1 MFKLFLF
8 EIGFQNTAHWAA
20 EVFRF
25 LGNITFVN
33 IAADSALV
41 FCHNNISKKD
51 IIFLFYYLQ
60 YYFTRTPLLNTTIKV
75 DVENA
80 GVLALLAKVHTA
92 IKDGTVTQFN
102 NVQIQFSVLSG
113 YTNGAFEYTTY
124 SANANITI
132 SDLGGAAEDV
142 SEFAVEFQLNG
153 TATVVA

>member
-1 MFKLFLF
+1 MFINNRQLIKDLGINTSSTSTPNYSNVCCAS
-8 EIGFQNTAHWAA
+8 EIGLNTDV
-20 EVFRF
+20 ETQDFY
-25 LGNITFVN
+25 
-33 IAADSALV
+33 V
-41 FCHNNISKKD
+41 FCDAIQRHLTTGLNIV
-51 IIFLFYYLQ
+51 
-60 YYFTRTPLLNTTIKV
+60 LNTTIKV

-113 YTNGAFEYTTY
+113 YSNGAFEYTTY
-124 SANANITI
+124 SANANMTI

-153 TATVVA
+153 TATVVE

>member
-1 MFKLFLF
+1 MFINNRQLIKELGVNTSATSTPTYTNVCCAS
-8 EIGFQNTAHWAA
+8 EIGLNTDV
-20 EVFRF
+20 ETQDFY
-25 LGNITFVN
+25 
-33 IAADSALV
+33 V
-41 FCHNNISKKD
+41 FCDAIQRHLTTGLNIV
-51 IIFLFYYLQ
+51 
-60 YYFTRTPLLNTTIKV
+60 LNTTIKV

-80 GVLALLAKVHTA
+80 GVLALLGKVHTA

-124 SANANITI
+124 TANANITI

-153 TATVVA
+153 TATVAE

>member
-1 MFKLFLF
+1 MFINNRQFIKDLGINTSATSTPTYTNVCCAS
-8 EIGFQNTAHWAA
+8 EIGLNTDV
-20 EVFRF
+20 ETQDFY
-25 LGNITFVN
+25 
-33 IAADSALV
+33 V
-41 FCHNNISKKD
+41 FCDAIQRHLTTGLNIV
-51 IIFLFYYLQ
+51 
-60 YYFTRTPLLNTTIKV
+60 LNTTIKV

-80 GVLALLAKVHTA
+80 GVLALLSKVHTA

-153 TATVVA
+153 TATVVQ

>member
-1 MFKLFLF
+1 MYINNRQLIKDLGINTSSTSTPTYSNVCCAS
-8 EIGFQNTAHWAA
+8 EIGLNTDV
-20 EVFRF
+20 ETQDFY
-25 LGNITFVN
+25 
-33 IAADSALV
+33 V
-41 FCHNNISKKD
+41 FCDAIQRHLTTGLNIV
-51 IIFLFYYLQ
+51 
-60 YYFTRTPLLNTTIKV
+60 LNTTIKV

-113 YTNGAFEYTTY
+113 YSNGAFEYTTY
-124 SANANITI
+124 SANANMTI

>member
-1 MFKLFLF
+1 MFINNRQLIKDLGINTSSTSKPTYSNVCCAS
-8 EIGFQNTAHWAA
+8 EIGLNTDV
-20 EVFRF
+20 ETQDFY
-25 LGNITFVN
+25 
-33 IAADSALV
+33 V
-41 FCHNNISKKD
+41 FCDAIQRHLTTGLNIV
-51 IIFLFYYLQ
+51 
-60 YYFTRTPLLNTTIKV
+60 LNTTIKV

-113 YTNGAFEYTTY
+113 YSNGAFEYTTY
-124 SANANITI
+124 TANANMTL

>member
-1 MFKLFLF
+1 MFINNRQLIKELGVNTSATESPTYTNVCCAS
-8 EIGFQNTAHWAA
+8 EIGLNTDV
-20 EVFRF
+20 ETQDFY
-25 LGNITFVN
+25 
-33 IAADSALV
+33 V
-41 FCHNNISKKD
+41 FCDAIQRHLTTGLNIV
-51 IIFLFYYLQ
+51 
-60 YYFTRTPLLNTTIKV
+60 LNTTIKV

-113 YTNGAFEYTTY
+113 YTNGAFEYTKYT
-124 SANANITI
+124 ANANITI

-153 TATVVA
+153 TATVVQ

>member
-1 MFKLFLF
+1 MFINNRQLIKDLGINTSSTSTPTYTTVCCAS
-8 EIGFQNTAHWAA
+8 EIGLNTDV
-20 EVFRF
+20 ETQDFY
-25 LGNITFVN
+25 
-33 IAADSALV
+33 V
-41 FCHNNISKKD
+41 FCDAIQRHLTTGLNVV
-51 IIFLFYYLQ
+51 
-60 YYFTRTPLLNTTIKV
+60 LNTTIKV

-153 TATVVA
+153 TATVVQ

>member
-1 MFKLFLF
+1 MFINNRQLIKDLGINTSSTSTPNYSNVCCAS
-8 EIGFQNTAHWAA
+8 EIGLNTDV
-20 EVFRF
+20 ETQDFY
-25 LGNITFVN
+25 
-33 IAADSALV
+33 V
-41 FCHNNISKKD
+41 FCDAIQRHLTTGLNIV
-51 IIFLFYYLQ
+51 
-60 YYFTRTPLLNTTIKV
+60 LNTTIKV

-113 YTNGAFEYTTY
+113 YSNGAFEYTTY
-124 SANANITI
+124 SANANMTL

-153 TATVVA
+153 TATVVE

>member
-1 MFKLFLF
+1 MFINNRQLIKDLGINTSSTSTPAYTNMCCAS
-8 EIGFQNTAHWAA
+8 EIGLNTDV
-20 EVFRF
+20 ETQDFY
-25 LGNITFVN
+25 
-33 IAADSALV
+33 V
-41 FCHNNISKKD
+41 FCDAIQRHLTTGLNIV
-51 IIFLFYYLQ
+51 
-60 YYFTRTPLLNTTIKV
+60 LNTTIKV

-113 YTNGAFEYTTY
+113 YSNGAFEYTTY
-124 SANANITI
+124 TANANITI

-153 TATVVA
+153 TATVAQ

>member
-1 MFKLFLF
+1 MFINNRQLIKDLGINTSSTSTPTYSNVCCAS
-8 EIGFQNTAHWAA
+8 EIGLNTDV
-20 EVFRF
+20 ETQDFY
-25 LGNITFVN
+25 
-33 IAADSALV
+33 V
-41 FCHNNISKKD
+41 FCDAIQRHLTTGLNIV
-51 IIFLFYYLQ
+51 
-60 YYFTRTPLLNTTIKV
+60 LNTTIKV

-113 YTNGAFEYTTY
+113 YSNGAFEYTTY
-124 SANANITI
+124 TANANMTL

>member
-1 MFKLFLF
+1 MFINNRQLIKDLGINTSSTSTPTYTTVCCAS
-8 EIGFQNTAHWAA
+8 EIGLNTDV
-20 EVFRF
+20 ETQDFY
-25 LGNITFVN
+25 
-33 IAADSALV
+33 V
-41 FCHNNISKKD
+41 FCDAIQRHLTTGLNVV
-51 IIFLFYYLQ
+51 
-60 YYFTRTPLLNTTIKV
+60 LNTTIKV

-113 YTNGAFEYTTY
+113 YTAGAFEYTTY

-153 TATVVA
+153 TATVVQ

>member
-1 MFKLFLF
+1 MFINNRQLIKDLGINTSSTSTPTYSNVCCAS
-8 EIGFQNTAHWAA
+8 EIGLNTDV
-20 EVFRF
+20 ETQDFY
-25 LGNITFVN
+25 
-33 IAADSALV
+33 V
-41 FCHNNISKKD
+41 FCDAIQRHLTTGLNIV
-51 IIFLFYYLQ
+51 
-60 YYFTRTPLLNTTIKV
+60 LNTTIKV
-75 DVENA
+75 DVEND

-113 YTNGAFEYTTY
+113 YTNGTFEYTTY

-153 TATVVA
+153 TATIVQ

>member
-1 MFKLFLF
+1 MFINNRQLIKDLGINTSSTSTPTYSNVCCAS
-8 EIGFQNTAHWAA
+8 EIGLNTDV
-20 EVFRF
+20 ETQDFY
-25 LGNITFVN
+25 
-33 IAADSALV
+33 V
-41 FCHNNISKKD
+41 FCDAIQRHLTTGLNIV
-51 IIFLFYYLQ
+51 
-60 YYFTRTPLLNTTIKV
+60 LNTTIKV

-153 TATVVA
+153 TATVVQ

>member
-1 MFKLFLF
+1 MFINNRQLIKDLGINTSSTSTPTYTNVCCAS
-8 EIGFQNTAHWAA
+8 EIGLNTDV
-20 EVFRF
+20 ETQDFY
-25 LGNITFVN
+25 
-33 IAADSALV
+33 V
-41 FCHNNISKKD
+41 FCDAIQRHLTTGLNIV
-51 IIFLFYYLQ
+51 
-60 YYFTRTPLLNTTIKV
+60 LNTTIKV

-153 TATVVA
+153 TATVVQ

>member
-1 MFKLFLF
+1 MFINNRQLIKDLGINTSSTSTPNYSNVCCAS
-8 EIGFQNTAHWAA
+8 EIGLNTDV
-20 EVFRF
+20 ETQDFY
-25 LGNITFVN
+25 
-33 IAADSALV
+33 V
-41 FCHNNISKKD
+41 FCDAIQRHLTTGLNIV
-51 IIFLFYYLQ
+51 
-60 YYFTRTPLLNTTIKV
+60 LNTTIKV

-113 YTNGAFEYTTY
+113 YSNGAFEYTTY
-124 SANANITI
+124 SANANMTI

-153 TATVVA
+153 TATVVQ

>member
-1 MFKLFLF
+1 MFINNRQLIKDLGINTSSTSTPTYTNVCCAS
-8 EIGFQNTAHWAA
+8 EIGLNTDV
-20 EVFRF
+20 ETQDFY
-25 LGNITFVN
+25 
-33 IAADSALV
+33 V
-41 FCHNNISKKD
+41 FCDAIQRHLTTGLNIV
-51 IIFLFYYLQ
+51 
-60 YYFTRTPLLNTTIKV
+60 LNTTIKV

>member
-1 MFKLFLF
+1 MFINNRQLIKDLGINTSSTSTPTYTNVCCAS
-8 EIGFQNTAHWAA
+8 EIGLNTDV
-20 EVFRF
+20 ETQDFY
-25 LGNITFVN
+25 
-33 IAADSALV
+33 V
-41 FCHNNISKKD
+41 FCDAIQRHLTTGLNVV
-51 IIFLFYYLQ
+51 
-60 YYFTRTPLLNTTIKV
+60 LNTTIKV

-153 TATVVA
+153 TATVVQ

>member
-1 MFKLFLF
+1 MFINNRQLIKELGVNTSSTETPAYTNVCCAS
-8 EIGFQNTAHWAA
+8 EIGLNTDV
-20 EVFRF
+20 ETQDFY
-25 LGNITFVN
+25 
-33 IAADSALV
+33 V
-41 FCHNNISKKD
+41 FCDAIQRHLTTGLNIV
-51 IIFLFYYLQ
+51 
-60 YYFTRTPLLNTTIKV
+60 LNTTIKV

-113 YTNGAFEYTTY
+113 YSKGAFEYTTY
-124 SANANITI
+124 TANANITI

-153 TATVVA
+153 TATVAE

>member
-1 MFKLFLF
+1 MFINNRQFIKDLGINTSSTSTPTYTNVCCAS
-8 EIGFQNTAHWAA
+8 EIGLNTDV
-20 EVFRF
+20 ETQDFY
-25 LGNITFVN
+25 
-33 IAADSALV
+33 V
-41 FCHNNISKKD
+41 FCDAIQRHLTTGLNVV
-51 IIFLFYYLQ
+51 
-60 YYFTRTPLLNTTIKV
+60 LNTTIKV

-102 NVQIQFSVLSG
+102 NVQIQFAVLSG
-113 YTNGAFEYTTY
+113 YTNEAFEYTTY

-153 TATVVA
+153 TATVVQ

>member
-1 MFKLFLF
+1 MFINNRQLIKDLGINTSSTSTPTYTNACCAS
-8 EIGFQNTAHWAA
+8 EIGLNTDV
-20 EVFRF
+20 ETQDFY
-25 LGNITFVN
+25 
-33 IAADSALV
+33 V
-41 FCHNNISKKD
+41 FCDAIQRHLTTGLNIV
-51 IIFLFYYLQ
+51 
-60 YYFTRTPLLNTTIKV
+60 LNTTIKV

-80 GVLALLAKVHTA
+80 GILALLAKVHTA

-113 YTNGAFEYTTY
+113 YSNGAFEYTTY

-153 TATVVA
+153 TATVVQ

>member
-1 MFKLFLF
+1 MYINNRQLIKDLGINTSSTSTPNYSNVCCAS
-8 EIGFQNTAHWAA
+8 EIGLNTDV
-20 EVFRF
+20 ETQDFY
-25 LGNITFVN
+25 
-33 IAADSALV
+33 V
-41 FCHNNISKKD
+41 FCDAIQRHLTTGLNIV
-51 IIFLFYYLQ
+51 
-60 YYFTRTPLLNTTIKV
+60 LNTTIKV

-113 YTNGAFEYTTY
+113 YSNGAFEYTTY
-124 SANANITI
+124 SANANMTI

>member
-1 MFKLFLF
+1 MFINNRQLIKDLGINTSATSTPAYTNVCCAS
-8 EIGFQNTAHWAA
+8 EIGLNTDV
-20 EVFRF
+20 ETQDFY
-25 LGNITFVN
+25 
-33 IAADSALV
+33 V
-41 FCHNNISKKD
+41 FCDAIQRHLTTGLNIV
-51 IIFLFYYLQ
+51 
-60 YYFTRTPLLNTTIKV
+60 LNTTIKV

-80 GVLALLAKVHTA
+80 GVLALLGKVHTA

-124 SANANITI
+124 TANANITI

-153 TATVVA
+153 TATVAQ

>member
-1 MFKLFLF
+1 MFINNRQLIKDLGVNTSSTSTPTYSNVCCAS
-8 EIGFQNTAHWAA
+8 EIGLNTDV
-20 EVFRF
+20 ETQDFY
-25 LGNITFVN
+25 
-33 IAADSALV
+33 V
-41 FCHNNISKKD
+41 FCDAIQRHLTTGLNIV
-51 IIFLFYYLQ
+51 
-60 YYFTRTPLLNTTIKV
+60 LNTTIKV
-75 DVENA
+75 DVENT

-153 TATVVA
+153 TATVVQ

>member
-1 MFKLFLF
+1 MFINNRQLIKDLGINTSSTSTPTYTTICVAS
-8 EIGFQNTAHWAA
+8 EIGLNTDV
-20 EVFRF
+20 ETQDFY
-25 LGNITFVN
+25 
-33 IAADSALV
+33 V
-41 FCHNNISKKD
+41 FCDAIQRHLTTGLNVV
-51 IIFLFYYLQ
+51 
-60 YYFTRTPLLNTTIKV
+60 LNTTIKV

-153 TATVVA
+153 TATIVA